1 MSEAESCARSSVQ
14 IGEVMI
20 GGVAGTVLE
29 SNDAF
34 SQEEKMLQA
43 IVNWWRGYSRADME
57 SVKERLSYPNNS
69 GSISI
74 HVTNPERR
82 ALRDLRNLRKP
93 SRASLKPS
101 SSLKPLDNLPEIE
114 VRSVARL

>member
-1 MSEAESCARSSVQ
+1 VQ

-29 SNDAF
+29 SNDAH
-34 SQEEKMLQA
+34 STKEEKMLQA
-43 IVNWWRGYSRADME
+43 IVNWWRGYSKADMD
-57 SVKERLSYPNNS
+57 SVKKRLSYPNNS

-74 HVTNPERR
+74 YVTNPERR

-101 SSLKPLDNLPEIE
+101 SSLKPLANLPEIE
-114 VRSVARL
+114 VRSGARL

>member
-34 SQEEKMLQA
+34 NQEEKMLQ
-43 IVNWWRGYSRADME
+43 
-57 SVKERLSYPNNS
+57 
-69 GSISI
+69 
-74 HVTNPERR
+74 
-82 ALRDLRNLRKP
+82 
-93 SRASLKPS
+93 
-101 SSLKPLDNLPEIE
+101 
-114 VRSVARL
+114 VARIL